1 LFIYAGNNKGD
12 VFIYKVKKTY
22 EAFKNDPERPN
33 LPAKLKLVDMIIT
46 GDEYVVRDV
55 TQM

>member
-1 LFIYAGNNKGD
+1 LLIYAGNNKGD
-12 VFIYKVKKTY
+12 VFIYKVKKID

-33 LPAKLKLVDMIIT
+33 MPAKLKLIDMIIT

-55 TQM
+55 AQL